1 MRQYGRYVFVFIAAI
16 VLAGISSCS
25 APDDGKIPVTASSGK
40 ALEYYLKARQLQ
52 DNLRI
57 QESLEYLRQAVSLD
71 SEFALAHLALSVAE
85 PTVQGFFDRLEK
97 ATTLVDDVSE
107 GERLMILG
115 FEAGV
120 NADPMKQR
128 EYYNQLVTL
137 YPDDERAHNL
147 LGNHYF
153 GVQDYEHAIESYNQA
168 ITLDPSYPQPYN
180 QLGYANR
187 FLGKFDE
194 AEKAFTRYIELIP
207 DDPNPYDSY
216 AELLLKTGRFEEA
229 VSAYRK
235 ALAAD
240 ELFVASHVGIATC
253 LNMLDRHAE
262 AREQLRILESKARNE
277 ADTRAASFAAM
288 VSHIDEGE
296 LEEAL
301 AVVRQRYAAAETGND
316 TPAMAGDLV
325 LMGNILL
332 EQDRPEDALLNYEK
346 SVGLMRESGLS
357 QEVIDAAVLG
367 HFYNVARVAVAQKE
381 LETAKANAEEY
392 RTRAE
397 ASQNPFQ
404 IRLAH
409 EIAGIIALEERD
421 FDTAISELKQA
432 NQQNPYNLYRI
443 AMAFRGK
450 DDAEQAKA
458 WCERAVKFNALNNPN
473 YGFMRKEA
481 AQMLASM

>member
-1 MRQYGRYVFVFIAAI
+1 MKEARHSLIMLMVFFTLIGAM
-16 VLAGISSCS
+16 CS
-25 APDDGKIPVTASSGK
+25 APNDNKVPVTTSSEK

-52 DNLRI
+52 DNLRV

-71 SEFALAHLALSVAE
+71 PEFALAHLALSVAE
-85 PTVQGFFDRLEK
+85 PTVQGFFDRLKK
-97 ATTLVDDVSE
+97 ATALVDDVSE

-128 EYYNQLVTL
+128 EYYKNLVTL
-137 YPDDERAHNL
+137 YTEDERVYNL

-153 GVQDYEHAIESYNQA
+153 GVQEYERAIESYNQA
-168 ITLDPSYPQPYN
+168 IALEPSYPQPYN
-180 QLGYANR
+180 QLGYAHR
-187 FLGKFDE
+187 FLERFDE
-194 AEKAFTRYIELIP
+194 AENAFKRYIELIP
-207 DDPNPYDSY
+207 GDPNPYDSY

-229 VSAYRK
+229 IDAYRK

-253 LNMLDRHAE
+253 LNLVDRHEE
-262 AREQLRILESKARNE
+262 ARGQLGILESKARNE
-277 ADTRAASFAAM
+277 ADTRAASFATM

-301 AVVRQRYAAAETGND
+301 AVVRQRHTGAQASND
-316 TPAMAGDLV
+316 TPAMAADLV
-325 LMGNILL
+325 LIGNILL
-332 EQDRPEDALLNYEK
+332 EQDRPEDALLYYEK
-346 SVGLMRESGLS
+346 SVGMMRESGLS

-367 HFYNVARVAVAQKE
+367 HFYNVARVAVSQKD
-381 LETAKANAEEY
+381 LETAKANAEQY

-404 IRLAH
+404 IRLSH
-409 EIAGIIALEERD
+409 EIAGIIALEEQD

-443 AMAFRGK
+443 ALAFRGK
-450 DDAEQAKA
+450 DDAEQAKD
-458 WCERAVKFNALNNPN
+458 WCKRAVEFNALNNPN
-473 YGFMRKEA
+473 YAFMRKEA
-481 AQMLASM
+481 AEMLASM